1 MPEQPTTSRITADE
15 LALRL
20 GVEPGWVDHLATLGV
35 IDREADGLFD
45 PGDVHRLRLLEAF
58 EAAGVPLDALV
69 AASRAGTI
77 SLRYYDE
84 LHPPPEELSGRTYE
98 AFAASLGDRGAHLT
112 RLFAAFGLA
121 EPEPGARLSAA
132 DEALIADLLDIVVAT
147 GDPALALRAVRT
159 FGEGAR
165 RAADGALGVYG
176 EAAAQLGDDLVG
188 LPVDD
193 AFDRLLRP
201 WARFARRSGELAA
214 WLAGRHLTRAIDEYS
229 VVQTEQILATRGL
242 VAARLEAP
250 PAVAFVDLTGFTRFT
265 EEHGDE
271 VAAGIA
277 LRLGD
282 VTTETVA
289 PFGGRVVKLLGD
301 GVLVRFDD
309 AAGAVEAT
317 LQLLA
322 ALPVSGLPSGHAG
335 VAAGPLI
342 VREGDVFGRTVNLA
356 ARISDV
362 APDGHLYMPAS
373 VAAELAAGRFEAHP
387 VDAAQLQGIGLVDLV
402 DVSRWPTAR

>member
-1 MPEQPTTSRITADE
+1 
-15 LALRL
+15 
-20 GVEPGWVDHLATLGV
+20 
-35 IDREADGLFD
+35 
-45 PGDVHRLRLLEAF
+45 
-58 EAAGVPLDALV
+58 
-69 AASRAGTI
+69 
-77 SLRYYDE
+77 
-84 LHPPPEELSGRTYE
+84 
-98 AFAASLGDRGAHLT
+98 LGDRGAHLT

-147 GDPALALRAVRT
+147 GEPALALRAVRT

-201 WARFARRSGELAA
+201 WARFARRSSELAA

-229 VVQTEQILATRGL
+229 VMQTEQILETRGF

-250 PAVAFVDLTGFTRFT
+250 PAVAFVDLTGFTRYT

-301 GVLVRFDD
+301 GVLVRFSD
-309 AAGAVEAT
+309 AAAAVGAT
-317 LQLLA
+317 LMLLA
-322 ALPVSGLPSGHAG
+322 ALPAAGLPSGHAG

-362 APDGHLYMPAS
+362 APDGHVYVPAT
-373 VAAELAAGRFEAHP
+373 VAAELPAGRFETHP
-387 VDAAQLQGIGLVDLV
+387 VDAAQLQGIGLVALV
-402 DVSRWPTAR
+402 DVTGAAPS